1 MVAKMTIATKISV
14 AMVIFATAVLTTPSV
29 VIPNLIGNPVG
40 LPADIKLVQ
49 QSRLYGGIGSPP
61 ASSELQRGEHSR
73 G

>member
-49 QSRLYGGIGSPP
+49 
-61 ASSELQRGEHSR
+61 
-73 G
+73 